1 MSAQLKKQKNITEDQ
16 DKSDLAE
23 KVNNQRPNIDH
34 LLKRISVEKKQERTN
49 NLIITIVGIVT
60 IAVVSIVFTQN

>member
-1 MSAQLKKQKNITEDQ
+1 MSAQHKRQENITEDQ

-23 KVNNQRPNIDH
+23 KVKSQRPNIDD

>member
-1 MSAQLKKQKNITEDQ
+1 MSAQHKRQENITKDQ

-23 KVNNQRPNIDH
+23 KVKDQRPNIDD

-49 NLIITIVGIVT
+49 NLIIMIVGIVT
-60 IAVVSIVFTQN
+60 IAVVSLVFTQN